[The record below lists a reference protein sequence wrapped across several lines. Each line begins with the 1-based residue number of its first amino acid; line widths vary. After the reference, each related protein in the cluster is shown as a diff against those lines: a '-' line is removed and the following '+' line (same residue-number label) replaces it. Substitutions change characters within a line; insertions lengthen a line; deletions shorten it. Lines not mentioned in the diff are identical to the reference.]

1 MLLVS
6 TRLSYREM
14 ALVNIA
20 FCYTQINEGQ
30 KAQDIY
36 QQALDEFGSVIAHVA
51 LNMMESV
58 KNITTSEDGDS
69 GHG

>member
-1 MLLVS
+1 M
-6 TRLSYREM
+6 R
-14 ALVNIA
+14 
-20 FCYTQINEGQ
+20 GK

-36 QQALDEFGSVIAHVA
+36 QQALDEFGSVMAHVA

-58 KNITTSEDGDS
+58 KNIASEDGHS